1 MSLWLFNNF
10 FGYFYVI
17 KMDIMNLQL
26 FDFFYVSV
34 ILFYVS
40 AIEVVLMESQNVELF
55 WQMK

>member
-1 MSLWLFNNF
+1 M
-10 FGYFYVI
+10 I